1 MLENSFI
8 LFFLVLGAA
17 LDKRKMKLFPIYQY
31 KFSVFVI
38 QVTVSLGFVFNTLQ
52 YSGMIFQVMVD
63 SKKKHH
69 SPDILAAGGCYDKL
83 VQTAFKSILI

>member
-1 MLENSFI
+1 M
-8 LFFLVLGAA
+8 
-17 LDKRKMKLFPIYQY
+17 
-31 KFSVFVI
+31 I

-83 VQTAFKSILI
+83 VQTAFISILI

>member
-1 MLENSFI
+1 
-8 LFFLVLGAA
+8 
-17 LDKRKMKLFPIYQY
+17 MKLFPIYQC

-83 VQTAFKSILI
+83 VQTAFKTILI